1 MEFENKVVLLTGA
14 SSGIGKSATLAFAA
28 QGANVIAVDI
38 NASKGEEVIK
48 EIMDSGG
55 KATFIKTN
63 VGDWEAMRALHE
75 KVITDFGSIDIA
87 VNNAGIGNI
96 PTPMINTSNEDWDE
110 VMTINANS
118 VFYGMKLQVSQMLK
132 QGGGVIVNTASVAGI
147 RGLPRSIAY
156 AASKHAVV
164 GMTKTAAMEYAKKN
178 IRINAIC
185 PAFTVTALFTPEM
198 MDGLKEGLS
207 EKLKKTIPMQ
217 RFGNVQEIADAILWL
232 CSEKSSFVNGL
243 ALPVD
248 GGMTA

>member
-1 MEFENKVVLLTGA
+1 MDFKDKIVIITGA
-14 SSGIGKSATLAFAA
+14 SSGIGEATAVSMAQ
-28 QGANVIAVDI
+28 QGACIVAVDV
-38 NASKGEEVIK
+38 NEESGTRVVEKIK
-48 EIMDSGG
+48 TDGG

-63 VGDWEAMRALHE
+63 VADWEAMQAMHQ
-75 KVITDFGSIDIA
+75 KVIEDYGRIDIA

-96 PTPMINTSNEDWDE
+96 PTPMVNTTNDDWDQ
-110 VMTINANS
+110 VMAVNANS
-118 VFYGMKLQVSQMLK
+118 VFYGMKLQVTQMLK
-132 QGGGVIVNTASVAGI
+132 QGGGVIVNTASVAGL

-164 GMTKTAAMEYAKKN
+164 GMTKTASMEYAKKN

-198 MDGLKEGLS
+198 MDGLKDGLS
-207 EKLKKTIPMQ
+207 EKLKKAIPMN
-217 RFGNVQEIADAILWL
+217 RFGDVQEIADAILWL
-232 CSEKSSFVNGL
+232 CSDKASFVNGL